1 MTEVSGI
8 SPRVCEVVPN
18 ILWKER
24 RVPRVSRIFSEW
36 FREVPD
42 DPGSVRY
49 GPGSVRNG
57 FGHIWKV
64 LEGPEGSGILWKVPE
79 GSGMTRAI
87 LGSPEGS
94 IIGVSTFALKGKE
107 SYQRQFRICKGS
119 QFLTRF

>member
-1 MTEVSGI
+1 MSGI
-8 SPRVCEVVPN
+8 SPRVYRFAPN
-18 ILWKER
+18 ILWEVR
-24 RVPRVSRIFSEW
+24 RVPRVSRMISKW

-42 DPGSVRY
+42 DPGSVWY

-64 LEGPEGSGILWKVPE
+64 LKGPEGSGILWKVSE

-87 LGSPEGS
+87 LVSPEGS

-107 SYQRQFRICKGS
+107 SSQRQFRICKGS